1 MCLKKVKEA
10 HTRLPSNENETAVYS
25 ILLRCYIVYVLFLCL
40 CSASSTRLSTLLS
53 AVLRSRAAAPLLRNV
68 GARRCRSICPARTA
82 LSSKPAA
89 RRCCG
94 RMTGQ
99 TDGRIAVSFNVYTV
113 EPRIDSLV
121 DAHFQSLH
129 PSLLCNSLPSNI
141 QSSPSLPVFRQR
153 LKTFLFRQYFPK
165 IVL

>member
-1 MCLKKVKEA
+1 VFSLV
-10 HTRLPSNENETAVYS
+10 N
-25 ILLRCYIVYVLFLCL
+25 
-40 CSASSTRLSTLLS
+40 S
-53 AVLRSRAAAPLLRNV
+53 AVNITERRAAAPLLLNV
-68 GARRCRSICPARTA
+68 GTRRCPARTA

-99 TDGRIAVSFNVYTV
+99 TDGRMAVSFNVYTV
-113 EPRIDSLV
+113 EPRIDSSV
-121 DAHFQSLH
+121 EAHFQSLH